1 MSVYWYNYDFIL
13 MPQQIAAVQKAKKDK
28 RERIAGRVIKLKEPR
43 FPCRAYILST
53 GTFRAYYVNTS
64 RLCPYVYMDKRHNVK
79 QCLWDKLGNQ
89 ITSYKLP
96 KFVLDY

>member
-1 MSVYWYNYDFIL
+1 MTAYQYKYDFIL
-13 MPQQIAAVQKAKKDK
+13 MPKRILDELNAQKDK
-28 RERIAGRVIKLKEPR
+28 RERIAGRVIKLKER
-43 FPCRAYILST
+43 FPCRTYILST

-64 RLCPYVYMDKRHNVK
+64 RHCPYVYMDKKHNVK
-79 QCLWDKLGNQ
+79 HCLWDKLGNQ